1 MGTPFYKCN
10 GNGNTFIIIVSS
22 TFKVQNLI
30 SKNKIKNVCYNIEDS
45 IIDGFI
51 SANVTD
57 DKVIMNYYNNDGS
70 WETFCLN
77 GLRCLALVLY
87 KKYNKHNFSIYS
99 NNTLYNCKVLDDQV
113 IEVELGEP
121 SYVKKNIKIEKII
134 GDYIDSGTKHFVYN
148 QSNQWSDDYSLK
160 LEMQN
165 IRNHYLF
172 EPEGINV
179 NYYKIIGEN
188 TIEVKTYEKG
198 IEKIMQSCASG
209 SYACAYDY
217 SKKNNINGKIK
228 VLNDGGI
235 SQITFSKSYKKNKF
249 RAVASIEYQSEIEI

>member
-1 MGTPFYKCN
+1 METPFYKCN

-22 TFKVQNLI
+22 TLEVQNFL
-30 SKNKIKNVCYNIEDS
+30 SKNKIKNICYNIEDT

-51 SANVTD
+51 SANVTN

-87 KKYNKHNFSIYS
+87 KKYNKKKLSIYS
-99 NNTLYNCKVLDDQV
+99 NNILYNCKVLDYQV
-113 IEVELGEP
+113 IEVELEEP
-121 SYVKKNIKIEKII
+121 FYVKKNVKIEKII
-134 GDYIDSGTKHFVYN
+134 GNYINSGAKHFVYN
-148 QSNQWSDDYSLK
+148 QLNEWSDDYSLK

-165 IRNHYLF
+165 IRNHSLF
-172 EPEGINV
+172 KPEGINV
-179 NYYKIIGEN
+179 NYYKIIEEN

-198 IEKIMQSCASG
+198 IEKIMKSCASG
-209 SYACAYDY
+209 SYSCAYDY

-235 SQITFSKSYKKNKF
+235 SQITFSKNYIKNKF
-249 RAVASIEYQSEIEI
+249 SAVASIEYQSKIEI